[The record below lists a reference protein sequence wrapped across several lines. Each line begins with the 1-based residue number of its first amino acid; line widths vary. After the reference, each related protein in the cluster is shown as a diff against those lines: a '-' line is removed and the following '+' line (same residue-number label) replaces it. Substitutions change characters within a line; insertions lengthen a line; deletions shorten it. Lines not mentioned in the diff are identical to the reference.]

1 MCGALLGERQP
12 LRVPLDQQAEVCAE
26 VRSECARVKNLRKTN
41 AQTDTGTQ
49 TSRTDTGVWVCVDV
63 CVCVARCTDDHGH
76 GLTCG
81 SVLRTVVAEDN
92 TAAGERRSKR
102 RRSDT
107 LAARRGADLHPKDIG
122 HTVSHSRMQTN
133 VPSGGRKR
141 ANRRPTYEETYENKY
156 PKRRAQE

>member
-1 MCGALLGERQP
+1 MCGTLLGERQP

-41 AQTDTGTQ
+41 AQTETGTQ

-81 SVLRTVVAEDN
+81 SVLRTVVAEDKLQRGSD
-92 TAAGERRSKR
+92 AAKDDRQ
-102 RRSDT
+102 T
-107 LAARRGADLHPKDIG
+107 LW
-122 HTVSHSRMQTN
+122 
-133 VPSGGRKR
+133 
-141 ANRRPTYEETYENKY
+141 
-156 PKRRAQE
+156 RRAVVRTCNQQT